1 MATLDDGIENLRRF
15 IAKLVAANAAVDQV
29 TTHLQESTRELTQL
43 EGTATEQGGGLNDD
57 LEQAG
62 TQLEGDHAEAVKALE
77 ELARESGSA
86 EQAVEGERTQVEQ
99 SARGFEDAA
108 RSVATDLDEESGR
121 LTQDGFGVLA
131 QTIDEVEAELESARS
146 ESGQAWTELQG
157 AIDGF
162 EARSQTA
169 WDAGDAALDES
180 AAAAAG
186 LQAALEAEAAAGVQ
200 AVDQAGDELEGDC
213 ATLVQELVAVYDAC
227 VAGIDAEASAL
238 AAEVQDLGDQ
248 VLAFVQTEGDGRLAV
263 PAAAVENEA
272 LEGLETE
279 YTNVAVAITAG
290 LATSGVLDPLT
301 EDLAKSQTVVGQVDR
316 LISAMA

>member
-29 TTHLQESTRELTQL
+29 TAHLQESTRELTQL

-99 SARGFEDAA
+99 AARGFEDTA

-200 AVDQAGDELEGDC
+200 GLDQAGDELEGDC
-213 ATLVQELVAVYDAC
+213 ATLVQELAAVYDAC
-227 VAGIDAEASAL
+227 AAGIDAEASAL

-279 YTNVAVAITAG
+279 YTNVAVAVTAG

-301 EDLAKSQTVVGQVDR
+301 EDLAKSKTVVGQVDR